1 MLYLEAE
8 ACLLRDAKAGPVSDL
23 DNAIVC
29 LRRLRA
35 MFPDGSDERAE
46 ADARLAPAA
55 LTRACRPGGSLADLD
70 EAGVLLA
77 GLLDRTAPG
86 DPVRRQVVR
95 GLAVQRGLR
104 YISFG
109 GSGEDRVAGIGHAQ
123 ECLTLPAPDGP
134 PDDTADISHL
144 MIAWLTLTRQMTDAQ
159 RSAAFRRA
167 EVESARCD
175 EEAAA
180 LLTQLG
186 EVAISSDDAR
196 VALDHLHQMS
206 ADLTDEDLRGM
217 KFMVWAMALVASREE
232 GPGGGVHADGELR
245 YVADALDRA
254 AALTPQDATELLT
267 ARAALL
273 ALDAQTPRG
282 ATQSVQ
288 ANDALHDAAA
298 RLPAGH
304 PARAAGLSLLRS
316 GLQGQVNDAGA
327 AADPV
332 TSLDEVMRVMERM
345 PTGMPGGRRCAC
357 RKHRTIPT

>member
-35 MFPDGSDERAE
+35 MLPDGSDERAQ

-55 LTRACRPGGSLADLD
+55 LTRAGRPGGSLADLD

-86 DPVRRQVVR
+86 DPARRQVVR
-95 GLAVQRGLR
+95 GLALQRGLR

-109 GSGEDRVAGIGHAQ
+109 GSGEDRVAGISHAQ
-123 ECLTLPAPDGP
+123 ECLSLPAPGGP

-167 EVESARCD
+167 EVASARRD
-175 EEAAA
+175 GEAAAA

-186 EVAISSDDAR
+186 GITIASDDAR

-206 ADLTDEDLRGM
+206 AAPADEDLRGM
-217 KFMVWAMALVASREE
+217 KFMLWAMALLTSRQE
-232 GPGGGVHADGELR
+232 GPEGGVHADGELR

-254 AALTPQDATELLT
+254 ATLTPQDATELLT

-273 ALDAQTPRG
+273 ALDARTPRG
-282 ATQSVQ
+282 TTQPVQ

-304 PARAAGLSLLRS
+304 PARVAGLSLLRS
-316 GLQGQVNDAGA
+316 GLQGQVNDARA
-327 AADPV
+327 A
-332 TSLDEVMRVMERM
+332 
-345 PTGMPGGRRCAC
+345 TG
-357 RKHRTIPT
+357 K